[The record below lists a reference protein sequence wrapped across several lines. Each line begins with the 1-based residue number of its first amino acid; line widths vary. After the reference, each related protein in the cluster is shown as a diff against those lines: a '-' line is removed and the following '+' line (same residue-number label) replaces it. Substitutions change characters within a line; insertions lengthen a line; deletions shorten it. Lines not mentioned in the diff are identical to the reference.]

1 MTLWNHRALRRR
13 SGCNATH
20 GARLLDE
27 VRDSLGLMLFKEVI
41 RPPLWLLAFIYF
53 MFLSLVIAVWAALGN
68 LSALVTFIALTIA
81 LLAIAVMAKSEVR
94 VTQDELVIGKAHIGV
109 KYLAG
114 VEILD
119 KNAMRLLRTRDAD
132 PAAFLAI
139 KFWLSTGVKITLN
152 DPRDPTPYWLVS
164 CKKGKELKS
173 ILYK

>member
-1 MTLWNHRALRRR
+1 
-13 SGCNATH
+13 
-20 GARLLDE
+20 
-27 VRDSLGLMLFKEVI
+27 MLFKEVI